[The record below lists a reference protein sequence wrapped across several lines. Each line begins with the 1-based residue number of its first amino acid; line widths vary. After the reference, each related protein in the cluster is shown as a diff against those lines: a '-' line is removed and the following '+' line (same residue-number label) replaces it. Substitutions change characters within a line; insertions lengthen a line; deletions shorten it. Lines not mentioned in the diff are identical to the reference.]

1 MAKERLNNYEI
12 LISKL
17 DEFTRKY
24 YVNKIIRGTLYST
37 ALILLLFIALD
48 VLEYNYYFGTG
59 VRKFFFF
66 SFLGTSAAGLIYWIG
81 IPLMALLRLGQ
92 RISHDQAAHIVGE
105 HFTDVKDKL
114 LNVLQLKRQ
123 SDSAVSTE
131 LVFASINQK
140 TESIKVVPFKRAIDL
155 GENRKYL
162 RYALPPLLLLLVL
175 LVAAPSI
182 ITDSTSRIINN
193 NTEYERDAP
202 FQFYL
207 EEEYGLSVEQY
218 KDFILHVEVDG
229 SVLPNEVFINVDDY
243 QYRLSKENNKEFT
256 YRFKNVQQETE
267 FRVFSGPVSSKNY
280 TLEVLKKPNLLSFEV
295 KLDYPGYTKR
305 RDELLTNIGDLVV
318 PAGTKILWDF
328 NTLNTDAIGMRMG
341 ESEVEDLERKGNDLF
356 STTRPVYKDGSY
368 TLYLS
373 NAQIEIA
380 DSVRY
385 NINVIPDLYPKIS
398 VEQIVDSVDRNLVFF
413 VGIAGDDYGVRNLA
427 FNYQVIDENQEVK
440 PLETFPLSVK
450 NATQFQYDYTFDI
463 NDLALQPGQQL
474 NYYFEVFDNDAINGS
489 KSTRTNLMTY
499 LKPTVEEFEKQEEEN
514 SEDIKQTLKSSL
526 KESKKLQEDMRKM
539 REKLLQEKDL
549 EWQDKKEIENLM
561 KRQEKLQNQLEN
573 AKDLYQENQENK
585 QEYEKPSEEQLEK
598 QEKMEEFFEELM
610 DEEMMEMMEKLQE
623 MMEEMQKDEAL
634 QMLEDFE
641 FDEEELQKEL
651 DRLMELFKQME
662 LEELM
667 EEQIEKLQELAKKE
681 DELSEKTKNEEK
693 SNEELQK
700 EQEEIQE
707 EFDEVKEEMEKIEEK
722 NEELEKPKSL
732 GDNEEEMEKIDQDME
747 NSQEQLK
754 KEQNK
759 KASDSQKNAAERMKQ
774 MAQQME
780 SQMESGQ
787 KEQMQE
793 DMATLRQLLENLI
806 TLSFDQEDNIEN
818 LTRTNVATPHYV
830 NLVQDQFKIQ
840 DDFKVVEDSLQALGK
855 RVIQIESFVS
865 EKVTE
870 VKENLKKSL
879 DQLEAR
885 KKTVAAEHQQ
895 RVMKDMNDLALMLSE
910 VMNQMQQQMST
921 MMPGSQMCDKPGQ
934 KPGQKPGSVP
944 MDKISEGQKQLNEEM
959 KQMGKKQG
967 EGEKGSSEQFAKMA
981 AKQAALRK
989 ALRENAQ
996 EKQQKGQGDEGLE
1009 EAIQQMD
1016 KIETELVNKQ
1026 LTNDMMKRQEEILTR
1041 LLEAEKA
1048 EREREMD
1055 NKRKAEVAQQIEHKF
1070 PPSLE
1075 EYIKKREAEIE
1086 SFQTVSPAL
1095 RPYYKFLVEEYYDAL
1110 KKQ

>member
-1 MAKERLNNYEI
+1 MAKGELNNYEI

-17 DEFTRKY
+17 DQFTRKY
-24 YVNKIIRGTLYST
+24 YVNKLIRGTLYVT
-37 ALILLLFIALD
+37 ALVTLLFITYNI
-48 VLEYNYYFGTG
+48 LEYNYYFGKG

-66 SFLGTSAAGLIYWIG
+66 SFLGVTAAALIYWIG
-81 IPLMALLRLGQ
+81 LPLMSLLKLGK
-92 RISHDQAAHIVGE
+92 RIPHDQAAKIIGE
-105 HFTDVKDKL
+105 HFGDVKDKL

-123 SDSAVSTE
+123 SENARSSE

-140 TESIKVVPFKRAIDL
+140 TESIKVVPFKRAIDFR
-155 GENRKYL
+155 ENRKYL
-162 RYALPPLLLLLVL
+162 RYTLPPLLLLLAL

-182 ITDSTSRIINN
+182 ITDSTARIFHNSK
-193 NTEYERDAP
+193 EYERDAP

-207 EEEYGLSVEQY
+207 EEEDALSVEQY
-218 KDFILHVEVDG
+218 KDFVLHVEVDG
-229 SVLPNEVFINVDDY
+229 SALPNEVFIDVADY
-243 QYRLSKENNKEFT
+243 QYRLSKESNSEFI
-256 YRFKNVQQETE
+256 YRFKNVNQEME
-267 FRVFSGPVSSKNY
+267 FRLFSGPVSSKTY
-280 TLEVLKKPNLLSFEV
+280 TLDVLKKPNLLSFEV

-305 RDELLTNIGDLVV
+305 RDETLTNIGDLVV
-318 PAGTKILWDF
+318 PAGTRIVWDF
-328 NTLNTDAIGMRMG
+328 NTLNTDAIDLRMG
-341 ESEVEDLERKGNDLF
+341 NDEIEKLERKGNDLF
-356 STTRPVYKDGSY
+356 TATKPVHKDGSY

-373 NAQIEIA
+373 NEQIEGA

-398 VEQIVDSVDRNLVFF
+398 VEQIIDSIDRNLVFF
-413 VGIAGDDYGVRNLA
+413 VGIAGDDYGVRKLT
-427 FNYQVIDENQEVK
+427 FNYQIIDENQEAL

-450 NATQFQYDYTFDI
+450 KATQFQYDYTFNID
-463 NDLALQPGQQL
+463 DLTLKPGQQL
-474 NYYFEVFDNDAINGS
+474 NYFFEVFDNDAVNGS
-489 KSTRTNLMTY
+489 KSTKTNLLTY
-499 LKPTVEEFEKQEEEN
+499 RKPTAEEFEKQEEEN
-514 SEDIKQTLKSSL
+514 NDDIKQTLKNSL

-549 EWQDKKEIENLM
+549 EWQDKKELENLM
-561 KRQEKLQNQLEN
+561 KRQENLQNQLEN
-573 AKDLYQENQENK
+573 ARDLYQENLQNQEEYK
-585 QEYEKPSEEQLEK
+585 QPTEEQIEK
-598 QEKMEEFFEELM
+598 QKKMEEFFEELM

-623 MMEEMQKDEAL
+623 MMEEMQKDDAL
-634 QMLEDFE
+634 QMLENFE

-662 LEELM
+662 LEQLI
-667 EEQIEKLQELAKKE
+667 EEQIEKLQELAQQE
-681 DELSEKTKNEEK
+681 EELSEKTKNKEE

-707 EFDEVKEEMEKIEEK
+707 EFDEVQEEMEKIQEK
-722 NEELEKPKSL
+722 NEELEKPKNL
-732 GDNEEEMEKIDQDME
+732 DDTGEEMDKIDQDMQ

-754 KEQNK
+754 KDQNE

-774 MAQQME
+774 MAQQMQA
-780 SQMESGQ
+780 QMNSGQ
-787 KEQMQE
+787 MQQMQE

-806 TLSFDQEDNIEN
+806 TLSFDQEDNIES
-818 LTRTNVATPHYV
+818 LIRTNVATPHYIG
-830 NLVQDQFKIQ
+830 LVQDQFKIQ
-840 DDFKVVEDSLQALGK
+840 DDFKVVEDSLQALSK
-855 RVIQIESFVS
+855 RVMQIESFVS

-879 DQLEAR
+879 VQLEAR

-895 RVMKDMNDLALMLSE
+895 RVMKNMNDLALMLSE

-921 MMPGSQMCDKPGQ
+921 MMPGSQMCDKPGKSQ
-934 KPGQKPGSVP
+934 GQKPGSVP
-944 MDKISEGQKQLNEEM
+944 MDKISEGQKKLNEEM
-959 KQMGKKQG
+959 KEMGKKQG
-967 EGEKGSSEQFAKMA
+967 KGEKGSSEQFAKMA
-981 AKQAALRK
+981 ARQAALRK
-989 ALRENAQ
+989 ALRENAK
-996 EKQQKGQGDEGLE
+996 EKQQKGQGEEGLE

-1026 LTNDMMKRQEEILTR
+1026 LTNEMLRRQEEILTR
-1041 LLEAEKA
+1041 LLEAEQA

-1055 NKRKAEVAQQIEHKF
+1055 NKRKAEVAQQIERKF